1 MRTSTWLQLL
11 TVAAGSALLVARHR
25 RYKDLRGATAVVTGG
40 SRGLGLAIARE
51 LVRAG
56 AHVTLLARTAGDLE
70 RARGELAAMGGDVVA
85 TVCDVGDAQAV
96 ACAMSDVLAR
106 RGRIDVLINNAGAIQ
121 VGPLEHM
128 TTADFERAMRVHFW
142 GPLHTMMA
150 AAPIM
155 RGQGGGRIVNV
166 ASIGGRVAVPH
177 MAPYTS
183 SKFALVGLSSALRA
197 ELARHR
203 VYVTTVCPG
212 LMRTGSHI
220 NAEMKGKHRAEY
232 AWFAIADSTPLL
244 SMDVR
249 KAAERIVEAARR
261 GEAHLDLGLP
271 TRIAAIAEGI
281 APALVSDAM
290 GLVSR
295 LLPGPTDA
303 SGDRGRRGKDST
315 SALAPSAL
323 TRLGDEASAANNEL
337 RPPLPIR
344 R

>member
-1 MRTSTWLQLL
+1 MRARTWLTLL
-11 TVAAGSALLVARHR
+11 TAAAGGALLVARR
-25 RYKDLRGATAVVTGG
+25 RRFMSLAGTTAVVTGG

-56 AHVTLLARTAGDLE
+56 AHVTILARTAIDLE
-70 RARGELAAMGGDVVA
+70 RARGELAAAGGDVVA
-85 TVCDVGDAQAV
+85 AVCDVGDPQAV
-96 ACAMSDVLAR
+96 ACAISDVVAR
-106 RGRIDVLINNAGAIQ
+106 RGRIDILVNNAGTIQ

-128 TTADFERAMRVHFW
+128 TTADFEHAMRVHFW
-142 GPLHTMMA
+142 GPLHTAMA

-155 RGQGGGRIVNV
+155 RRQGGGRIINI

-197 ELARHR
+197 ELARDR

-220 NAEMKGKHRAEY
+220 NAEMKGQHRAEY
-232 AWFAIADSTPLL
+232 AWFAIADSLPLL
-244 SMDVR
+244 SMEVGR
-249 KAAERIVEAARR
+249 AARRIVDAARR
-261 GEAHLDLGLP
+261 GEAHVDLGLP
-271 TRIAAIAEGI
+271 TRIAAIAEGL
-281 APALVSDAM
+281 APSLVSDTM

-295 LLPGPTDA
+295 LLPDATDA
-303 SGDRGRRGKDST
+303 SGNIGRRGKDST
-315 SALAPSAL
+315 SAFAPSVL
-323 TRLGDEASAANNEL
+323 TRLGDQASAANNEL
-337 RPPLPIR
+337 RPGLPIR